1 MSLAVAVM
9 GKPKRMAGTTITVS
23 QETRKLLES
32 LKTSGATYDD
42 VIRGLI
48 AARPTHL
55 TMAEL
60 VRRIREGRRHPIE
73 GLIAKSR
80 AQPL

>member
-1 MSLAVAVM
+1 M
-9 GKPKRMAGTTITVS
+9 GATSIAVS

-32 LKTSGATYDD
+32 LKTGGETYDD

-48 AARPTHL
+48 VSHPNQL

-60 VRRIREGRRHPIE
+60 SRRIREGRRHSIDE
-73 GLIAKSR
+73 LIKKSR
-80 AQPL
+80 QQPY

>member
-1 MSLAVAVM
+1 M
-9 GKPKRMAGTTITVS
+9 GATSISVS

-32 LKTSGATYDD
+32 LKTGGETYDD

-48 AARPTHL
+48 VSHPNRL

-60 VRRIREGRRHPIE
+60 SRRIREGRRHPIE
-73 GLIAKSR
+73 ELIAKSR
-80 AQPL
+80 NQDY